1 MVLKKKKIKLL
12 LCSGFLGAVFQGFV
26 NAAPNVVF
34 DSIKPFMLKEAY
46 EKIRHEI
53 DTNIAKI
60 TGNMTLPNSISPLDM
75 GLAELRK
82 LTRAKGFDPFKMP
95 SYNHTV
101 GVFALEMSN
110 TWVAGLA
117 SFYRVGDIVLSID
130 NNTVTAGIQIGTQK
144 LVGASQWQVS
154 VGNGMITR
162 VGHVQFTVQHIKA
175 TVEVSQAMDT
185 RKQPKINDLQLELG
199 NIQVRILIIS
209 PFKSNQPNHLQVRC
223 DGAGTLDYVTEF
235 LVNVLPNLLRYQ
247 IMDAIEKPLKM
258 RIQEHMNKFNVEE
271 LIKQKVPEFQEK
283 GMDMS
288 LDFIFK
294 I

>member
-1 MVLKKKKIKLL
+1 MKFFS

-46 EKIRHEI
+46 EKIRNEI
-53 DTNIAKI
+53 DTNIGKV
-60 TGNMTLPNSISPLDM
+60 TGDLTLPNSISPLDM

-82 LTRAKGFDPFKMP
+82 LTRAKGFDPYKMP

-110 TWVAGLA
+110 TWIAGLA
-117 SFYRVGDIVLSID
+117 SFYRVGDVVLSID

-199 NIQVRILIIS
+199 NIQVIYIYDFSFTSMRTRLTIYRFAVMV
-209 PFKSNQPNHLQVRC
+209 P
-223 DGAGTLDYVTEF
+223 
-235 LVNVLPNLLRYQ
+235 VL
-247 IMDAIEKPLKM
+247 
-258 RIQEHMNKFNVEE
+258 
-271 LIKQKVPEFQEK
+271 
-283 GMDMS
+283 
-288 LDFIFK
+288 
-294 I
+294 